1 MLTEFNAAKLRGQIG
16 ALKAKHPKLR
26 VAKVRVDEGFSYWL
40 NWNSGEICL
49 GVYASEEQMDELLTQ
64 EGF

>member
-1 MLTEFNAAKLRGQIG
+1 MFTEFNAAKLRGQIG
-16 ALKAKHPKLR
+16 ALKADHSHLRMAKL
-26 VAKVRVDEGFSYWL
+26 KVDGGFSYWL